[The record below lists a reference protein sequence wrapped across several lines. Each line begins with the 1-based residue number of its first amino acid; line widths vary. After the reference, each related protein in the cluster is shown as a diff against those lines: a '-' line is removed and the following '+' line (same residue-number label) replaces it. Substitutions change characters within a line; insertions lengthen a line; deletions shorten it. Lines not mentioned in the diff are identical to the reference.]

1 MRPLLLTRRDNWVTL
16 VCSKQEGKGAGKAQE
31 WCRKGAGKVFFFF
44 YRLEPRVI
52 VSLEEG
58 SEGVEGESRLAH
70 VTEVLPDAQLSRRR
84 DGRRGCSSSASG

>member
-1 MRPLLLTRRDNWVTL
+1 MRPLLLKTRQLGDSCVLKAGGKRR
-16 VCSKQEGKGAGKAQE
+16 GKGTGMVQERRGK
-31 WCRKGAGKVFFFF
+31 RFFFF

-84 DGRRGCSSSASG
+84 DGRRGCISSASG